1 VSSFGSQPRKKLK
14 KKDFQ
19 YIFAAAAVAAADPAQ
34 R

>member
-19 YIFAAAAVAAADPAQ
+19 DIFAAAVAAADPAQ